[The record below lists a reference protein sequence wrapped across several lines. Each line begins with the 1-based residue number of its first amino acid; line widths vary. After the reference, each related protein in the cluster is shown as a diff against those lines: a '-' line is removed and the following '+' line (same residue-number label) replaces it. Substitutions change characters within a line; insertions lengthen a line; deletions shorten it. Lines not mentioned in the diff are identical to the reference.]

1 MSFFAELKKRN
12 VYRVAAF
19 YVIVSWFL
27 LQAADVF
34 TSFLPLPEWTGRLIF
49 LLLVIG
55 FPVALVLAW
64 AFELTPEGLRRET
77 DSETDRPL
85 NTGYRKKLDI
95 PIFAAMIVILAYFG
109 FTHDWRGESES
120 VSPGEIRSIV
130 VLPLDNLMNDPEQ
143 GYFVE
148 GMHEALITELS
159 KIKALRVISRTSAMH
174 YEGSGKSVPEIARE
188 LGVYAV
194 VEGSV

>member
-19 YVIVSWFL
+19 YVIVSWL
-27 LQAADVF
+27 VLQAADVF

-55 FPVALVLAW
+55 FPVSLVLAW
-64 AFELTPEGLRRET
+64 AFELTPEGLRRDT
-77 DSETDRPL
+77 DGETDRQDD
-85 NTGYRKKLDI
+85 TGRRKKRNF
-95 PIFAAMIVILAYFG
+95 PIYVAVIAILAYIG
-109 FTHDWRGESES
+109 YSHDWRGGSET
-120 VSPGEIRSIV
+120 VSPDEIRSIV

-143 GYFVE
+143 GYFVA

-159 KIKALRVISRTSAMH
+159 KIKALRI
-174 YEGSGKSVPEIARE
+174 I
-188 LGVYAV
+188 
-194 VEGSV
+194 